1 MPKFK
6 LTLAY
11 DGTAYHGWQS
21 QQSGRGVADQV
32 GTALARLFPSA
43 PKLVS
48 SSRTDTGVHAM
59 GLVAHFEIPPA
70 ELRMPA
76 RHLALAINSGLPD
89 DIRVVAA
96 TRAAATFNARFD
108 ATAKQYRYT
117 VWNHPAANPLLRHRA
132 WHVAPPLDLAAM
144 KAAAALLVGRHDFR
158 SFTAKRAGVL
168 GDSTRTLTRC
178 EVSRRGSEIT
188 ILLEGEG
195 FLYKMCR
202 GIAGTLVQVGQG
214 KFPPQEVSVMLNH
227 RDRRSAGVNAP
238 AHGLVLWKVSYSKNN
253 QVFGNRIQRP

>member
-21 QQSGRGVADQV
+21 QQSGRGVADRV
-32 GTALARLFPSA
+32 EAALARLFPGA

-59 GLVAHFEIPPA
+59 GLVAHFEIPPD
-70 ELRMPA
+70 ELRMPV
-76 RHLALAINSGLPD
+76 RQLALAINSGLPD

-96 TRAAATFNARFD
+96 TRASATFNARFD

-117 VWNHPAANPLLRHRA
+117 VWNHPAANPLLRHRS

-144 KAAAALLVGRHDFR
+144 KAAAALFVGRHDFR
-158 SFTAKRAGVL
+158 SFTAKRPGVL

-178 EVSRRGSEIT
+178 EVTRRGSEIT

-202 GIAGTLVQVGQG
+202 GITGTLVQVGQG
-214 KFPPQEVSVMLNH
+214 KFPPSEITAMLLH
-227 RDRRSAGVNAP
+227 RDRRKAGVNAP
-238 AHGLVLWKVSYSKNN
+238 AHGLVLWKVSYSKNKRKPAT
-253 QVFGNRIQRP
+253 RIESP